1 MKTLKEREWF
11 FSQDKEEFISVPPG
25 LIYNPDPHYDMYR
38 LKTTRQLVAD
48 INLDFGL
55 ELERPFMIGAVADL
69 HFNVCNQQDRLDEE
83 LVYTEQC
90 RIWPEN
96 LKWVIPAAKALEACD
111 FCDATVVLGDTLD
124 YLSTGALN
132 YTRANLFK
140 KYPDAMVALGGHDY
154 TKQMQTEKPNLLPL
168 DERLDMLR
176 AVWPHDIHYYSRE
189 LAGKIIAVVL
199 DNSQSKYLPCQVE
212 KLESDI
218 KKAREEGKIVLIFQH
233 EPITSKNPNEAEV
246 RAVIENKGTHK
257 TKMIGIDPKIIGGAE
272 RCDEITVKVY
282 DLITKNADVVK
293 AIFTGHWHSQF
304 YSEVVASYENGGE
317 AVPTFIPQY
326 VISGSPYHEAGML
339 ARIILK

>member
-11 FSQDKEEFISVPPG
+11 FSQEREELVSNSPR
-25 LIYNPDPHYDMYR
+25 LIYNPDPHYVMYR

-48 INLDFGL
+48 INFDFGL
-55 ELERPFMIGAVADL
+55 GLEKPFMIGAVADL
-69 HFNVCNQQDRLDEE
+69 HLNVCNQEDRLDDE

-96 LKWVIPAAKALEACD
+96 LKWAIPAAKALEACD

-124 YLSTGALN
+124 YMSSGALN
-132 YTRANLFK
+132 YTKANIFS
-140 KYPDAMVALGGHDY
+140 KYPDALVALGGHDS
-154 TKQMQTEKPNLLPL
+154 TKQIQTGKPDLLPL
-168 DERLDMLR
+168 EERLDILR

-212 KLESDI
+212 KLEADI
-218 KKAREEGKIVLIFQH
+218 KRAREEKKIILIFQH
-233 EPITSKNPNEAEV
+233 EPIISKNPKEYEV
-246 RAVIENKGTHK
+246 RAVIENHGSHK
-257 TKMIGIDPKIIGGAE
+257 TKKIGLDPMIIGGAE

-304 YSEVVASYENGGE
+304 YSEVVASYENSGE
-317 AVPTFIPQY
+317 KISTYIPQY
-326 VISGSPYHEAGML
+326 VISGNPYHEAGML

>member
-11 FSQDKEEFISVPPG
+11 FSQEREELVSTPPR

-38 LKTTRQLVAD
+38 LKTTRQLVAQID
-48 INLDFGL
+48 LDFNLGL
-55 ELERPFMIGAVADL
+55 DVPFVIGAVADM
-69 HFNVCNQQDRLDEE
+69 HFNVCNQEDRLDEE

-96 LKWVIPAAKALEACD
+96 LRWAIPAAKALEACD

-124 YLSTGALN
+124 YLSSGALN
-132 YTRANLFK
+132 YTKANLFD
-140 KYPDAMVALGGHDY
+140 KYPDAMVALGGHDH
-154 TKQMQTEKPNLLPL
+154 TKQMQTGKPDLLPIE
-168 DERLDMLR
+168 ERLDILR

-189 LAGKIIAVVL
+189 LAGKIIAVVI

-212 KLESDI
+212 KLAADI
-218 KKAREEGKIVLIFQH
+218 KRAKEEGKVILIFQH
-233 EPITSKNPNEAEV
+233 EPIISKNPNEAEV
-246 RAVIENKGTHK
+246 RAVIENSGSHK
-257 TKMIGIDPKIIGGAE
+257 FKKIGIDPIIVGGDE

-304 YSEVVASYENGGE
+304 YSEVVASYEKNGE
-317 AVPTFIPQY
+317 QVSTYIPQY
-326 VISGSPYHEAGML
+326 VISGNPYHEAGVF
-339 ARIILK
+339 AKIILK

>member
-11 FSQDKEEFISVPPG
+11 FSQEREELVSTPPS

-38 LKTTRQLVAD
+38 LKTTRQLVGD

-55 ELERPFMIGAVADL
+55 GLERPFMIGAVADL
-69 HFNVCNQQDRLDEE
+69 HFNVCNQGDRLDEE

-90 RIWPEN
+90 RKWPEN
-96 LKWVIPAAKALEACD
+96 LKWVVPAAKSLEGCD

-124 YLSTGALN
+124 YLSSGALN
-132 YTRANLFK
+132 YTKANLFN
-140 KYPDAMVALGGHDY
+140 KYPDAMVALGGHDH
-154 TKQMQTEKPNLLPL
+154 TKQMQTGKPDMLPL

-176 AVWPHDIHYYSRE
+176 AIWPHDIHYYSRE

-212 KLESDI
+212 KLENDI
-218 KKAREEGKIVLIFQH
+218 ARAKEEGKIILIFQH
-233 EPITSKNPNEAEV
+233 EPIISKNPKEAEV
-246 RAVIENKGTHK
+246 RAVIENSGSHK
-257 TKMIGIDPKIIGGAE
+257 IKKIGIDPMIVGGAD

-282 DLITKNADVVK
+282 DLITKNANVVK

-304 YSEVVASYENGGE
+304 YSEVVASYKKDGE
-317 AVPTFIPQY
+317 EISTYIPQY
-326 VISGSPYHEAGML
+326 VISGNPYHEAGMF

>member
-11 FSQDKEEFISVPPG
+11 FSQEKEEFVSDPPG

-48 INLDFGL
+48 INFDFDLG
-55 ELERPFMIGAVADL
+55 LERPFMIGAVADL

-90 RIWPEN
+90 RKWPEN
-96 LKWVIPAAKALEACD
+96 LKWVTPAVKALEACD

-124 YLSTGALN
+124 YLSSGALN
-132 YTRANLFK
+132 FTVENLFK
-140 KYPDAMVALGGHDY
+140 KYPNAMVALGGHDH
-154 TKQMQTEKPNLLPL
+154 TKQMQTGKPDLLPL
-168 DERLDMLR
+168 EERLDMIR

-189 LAGKIIAVVL
+189 LAGKIIAVII

-218 KKAREEGKIVLIFQH
+218 KMAKEQGKIILIFQH
-233 EPITSKNPNEAEV
+233 EPIISKNPKETEV
-246 RAVIENKGTHK
+246 RAVIENKGSHK
-257 TKMIGIDPKIIGGAE
+257 TKKIGVDPLIVGGAD

-304 YSEVVASYENGGE
+304 YSEVVASYEANGE
-317 AVPTFIPQY
+317 QVSTFIPQY